1 MTKSHTRWAK
11 LKNAQLIESGIL
23 EIGDGYRAKNS
34 EMGFVGLPFVRAG
47 NIDDGFHFE
56 DIDIL
61 DESRISKAGSK
72 ISRVNDIVF
81 TSKGTVGRFAFVKPE
96 TPKFVYSPQL
106 CYWRIKDVSILE
118 PHYLFYWMRSRD
130 FINQV
135 HKVKGLTD
143 MADYVSLSDQRK
155 MIITAPPLH
164 TQHKIAAI
172 LSAYDD
178 LIENNTRRIAILEEM
193 AQSLY
198 REWFVQFRFPGHEE
212 KSMVESTLG
221 MIPEGWE
228 VVKFIKIAE
237 LSRDN
242 INPGKFEFEKFA
254 HYSLPAFDEGCMPV
268 IEYGQSIKSNKFLVR
283 EGSVLLSKLNPRIP
297 RVWLPMLTL
306 SERAIAS
313 TEFMVFVPKRSYTR
327 EMLYCC
333 CQSTEFMDRF
343 AGRSGGTSTSHQ
355 RVKPEDLLNLPI
367 VLPESSIVDAFT
379 EITSPMFKVIHNMRL
394 KIVNLRRTRDLLLPR
409 LISGEIDVEGLKIE
423 TGEEMRASVVSTEE
437 DVKNERAVLVGEQ
450 GTLWG

>member
-1 MTKSHTRWAK
+1 MVRLGELVSIKHGWPFKSQYFSDYQPERPIVV
-11 LKNAQLIESGIL
+11 NIGNFRYSGGFRFESTTIKSY
-23 EIGDGYRAKNS
+23 IGGYPA
-34 EMGFVGLPFVRAG
+34 EF
-47 NIDDGFHFE
+47 
-56 DIDIL
+56 
-61 DESRISKAGSK
+61 
-72 ISRVNDIVF
+72 
-81 TSKGTVGRFAFVKPE
+81 
-96 TPKFVYSPQL
+96 
-106 CYWRIKDVSILE
+106 ILE
-118 PHYLFYWMRSRD
+118 PDDILLVMTCQTAGGEILGIPGRIPNDGRQYLH
-130 FINQV
+130 NQRMGRV
-135 HKVKGLTD
+135 VIKDGDKI
-143 MADYVSLSDQRK
+143 DQRYLYWLFLVPDFNQHLTSTATGAK
-155 MIITAPPLH
+155 ILHTAPSRIESFQFHLPPLP

-178 LIENNTRRIAILEEM
+178 LIENNTRRISILEEM

-198 REWFVQFRFPGHEE
+198 REWFVQFRFPGHE
-212 KSMVESTLG
+212 KKKMIESTLG
-221 MIPEGWE
+221 MIPERWE

-268 IEYGQSIKSNKFLVR
+268 NEYGQSIKSNKFLVH

-297 RVWLPMLTL
+297 RVWLPMLSL

-313 TEFMVFVPKRSYTR
+313 TEFMVFVPKRPYTR

-379 EITSPMFKVIHNMRL
+379 EITSPMFKIIHNLRL
-394 KIVNLRRTRDLLLPR
+394 KIVNLRLTRDLLLPR
-409 LISGEIDVEGLKIE
+409 LISGEIDVEGLEIE
-423 TGEEMRASVVSTEE
+423 TGEEIKASVVSTEKDMKSE
-437 DVKNERAVLVGEQ
+437 EVVLAGEQ